1 MDLAY
6 RFKLITEEDVKWE
19 HKSFGWPNIDTFKTG
34 GIVFTYPQKSGSLLV
49 KEQMTKCK
57 MCIAHGRKCGKTIN
71 NKE

>member
-1 MDLAY
+1 MDLAS

-34 GIVFTYPQKSGSLLV
+34 GIVFTYPQKLSRLLV
-49 KEQMTKCK
+49 REQMANYK
-57 MCIAHGRKCGKTIN
+57 MCITHGRKCGKTIN